1 MQSERDAATWKRRA
15 AGGLWIL
22 SSAAQRW
29 NQVWLAGIPP
39 AHPPARVR
47 GHGPGSAARRRR
59 LLAALARLD
68 LHVGELLNF
77 RCLANVVE
85 DGERLQVLGDT
96 ARRR

>member
-1 MQSERDAATWKRRA
+1 MDPVLCCAALES
-15 AGGLWIL
+15 GLGCRN
-22 SSAAQRW
+22 SSC
-29 NQVWLAGIPP
+29 NTPP
-39 AHPPARVR
+39 VRVR